1 MALEGPKKI
10 LDGLKWVNQDPDKH
24 AKVVA
29 IKTKKN
35 TALASLETAKVAL
48 EVLKKT
54 LGAVGK
60 AGTFIVDKG
69 TKALI
74 NIRKADFAG
83 RLGSISGGGVKLNLD
98 LEWLGKKQN
107 IKFNFNLK
115 SPAKSIKALVD
126 KLMKK

>member
-1 MALEGPKKI
+1 HPSHQPAKEAIELLNKTIVEYGKTVKI
-10 LDGLKWVNQDPDKH
+10 
-24 AKVVA
+24 
-29 IKTKKN
+29 
-35 TALASLETAKVAL
+35 
-48 EVLKKT
+48 
-54 LGAVGK
+54 
-60 AGTFIVDKG
+60 IVEKG
-69 TKALI
+69 TNPIIK
-74 NIRKADFAG
+74 NRKADFAG